1 MSLAQTKNI
10 TKGSM
15 ETRMKK
21 ASSGHHLQGMD
32 WTIPEPG
39 HRRSLRGGGRRYR
52 RRRLISGTDPWAKA
66 LIPLHREATVLPSLC
81 PSDVEGVFLTAPL
94 GFSPADLSPYSPI
107 LKFTCPPAHHPSAY
121 LPPSSFVPSSP
132 VSSSPAPQLTCSLA
146 HLFPSSPSYPVP
158 AGPAPHGPH

>member
-39 HRRSLRGGGRRYR
+39 YRHSLGGGGCRYR
-52 RRRLISGTDPWAKA
+52 RGRLISGTDPWAKA
-66 LIPLHREATVLPSLC
+66 LIPLHREATCLPSLC

-94 GFSPADLSPYSPI
+94 GFSQL
-107 LKFTCPPAHHPSAY
+107 TCPPTHLSSSSPVPQLTIPQLTCLPAHLSLAHLSPVH
-121 LPPSSFVPSSP
+121 LPPSS
-132 VSSSPAPQLTCSLA
+132 
-146 HLFPSSPSYPVP
+146 PVP
-158 AGPAPHGPH
+158 